1 MPYSMSNKPRW
12 ASKKSDSVA
21 KTAIEVFNEEF
32 KRSGSE
38 QKARRASLAAMK
50 LAEQAN
56 EKYSPVVKALNEE
69 KRLATFL
76 VLEPQDEDMTTSD
89 LHGDW
94 YDAQTVEDSCYN
106 FNRNCMKANLFHM
119 ASTDA
124 YEFVESFIQ
133 KTDCVLGNREIKKGS
148 WLATIFVKETP
159 LGDEIWKSIK
169 NGSINGLSIQC
180 TAISED
186 I

>member
-1 MPYSMSNKPRW
+1 MYSLKDPPQWSR
-12 ASKKSDSVA
+12 KKSKAVQKVA
-21 KTAIEVFNEEF
+21 VETFNEEF

-38 QKARRASLAAMK
+38 QKARRASLATMVN
-50 LAEQAN
+50 AE
-56 EKYSPVVKALNEE
+56 ESFKKYSPVVKALNED

-180 TAISED
+180 TALSED